1 MALTTKPLEQV
12 RKDVPVKEVADT
24 GEKVRVNFE
33 VDKATRQRWKAEAVR
48 RDVALSDMLRAAMD
62 EYLSK

>member
-1 MALTTKPLEQV
+1 MALITKPLEAV
-12 RKDVPVKEVADT
+12 RKDVPIKEVADT

-33 VDKATRQRWKAEAVR
+33 VDKATRTRWKTEALS
-48 RDVALSDMLRAAMD
+48 RDVPLADLLRSAMD

>member
-1 MALTTKPLEQV
+1 MALKTKPLEQV
-12 RKDVPVKEVADT
+12 RADVPVAEVAEA

-33 VDKATRQRWKAEAVR
+33 VDKAVRQRWKAEALK
-48 RDVALSDMLRAAMD
+48 RDKPLAGLLREAMD